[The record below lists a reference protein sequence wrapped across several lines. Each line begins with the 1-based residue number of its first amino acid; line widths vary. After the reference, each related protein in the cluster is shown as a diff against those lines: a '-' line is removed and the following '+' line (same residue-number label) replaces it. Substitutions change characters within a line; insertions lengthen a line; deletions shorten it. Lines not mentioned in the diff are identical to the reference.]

1 MLDTAGEVIS
11 SGNKEVFFVME
22 NRFTTVLWIV
32 LWTVLWTN
40 CETTLKTVLMD
51 SNHVETVISKL
62 SISIISHGTKWET

>member
-1 MLDTAGEVIS
+1 
-11 SGNKEVFFVME
+11 ME
-22 NRFTTVLWIV
+22 NSLITVVLWIV

-51 SNHVETVISKL
+51 SKNVETVISKL